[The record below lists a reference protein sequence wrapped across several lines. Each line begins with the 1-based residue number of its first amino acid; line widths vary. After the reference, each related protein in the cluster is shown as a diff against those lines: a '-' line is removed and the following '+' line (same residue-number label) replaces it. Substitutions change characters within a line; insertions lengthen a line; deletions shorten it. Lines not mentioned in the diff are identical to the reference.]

1 MKRRHMHIL
10 ISFSLAGQLNSL
22 AAVFEQV
29 PYMFTSQFGDGLA
42 GRKNLDGGGRGV
54 GRGGRGGG
62 WGRGEGGGLDSNR
75 IYNSWIILR
84 VDHFNNRVNL
94 SLDGI
99 GGTASESKYS
109 SRLVHPIDVF
119 LIKY

>member
-1 MKRRHMHIL
+1 MW
-10 ISFSLAGQLNSL
+10 
-22 AAVFEQV
+22 V
-29 PYMFTSQFGDGLA
+29 
-42 GRKNLDGGGRGV
+42 GGG
-54 GRGGRGGG
+54 GGEGGG
-62 WGRGEGGGLDSNR
+62 GGGKGGGGGLDSNR

-99 GGTASESKYS
+99 GGTASESKCS

-119 LIKY
+119 LINY